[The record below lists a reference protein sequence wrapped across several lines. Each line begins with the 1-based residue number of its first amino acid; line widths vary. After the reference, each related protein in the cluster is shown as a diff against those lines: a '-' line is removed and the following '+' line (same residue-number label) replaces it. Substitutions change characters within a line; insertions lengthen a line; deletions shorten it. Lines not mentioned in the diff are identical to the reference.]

1 MRMTRHFS
9 VNGTRYAADL
19 QGSGPAIVALHA
31 GIATRR
37 MYAPMVA
44 GLESDHLVLAYDQP
58 GFGESELPAGP
69 IAPEHEVFSLM
80 DQAKIPSAVFVGTS
94 FGCRVAF
101 DAALVAPDRVRAVVA
116 AGAGLSGRNAP
127 PYLQEAFRQVD
138 ELFDRGDLEGANEVE
153 MRIWL
158 DGVGRQRP
166 IDPEVRETA
175 ARMNLSVL
183 REAAAGREAEH
194 MEPARPAVDHL
205 ADVRCPVLVVMG
217 ECDQPHC
224 VETAR
229 MIADHV
235 PNARLVTMPET
246 AHLPSLERPAEFN
259 QLVREFV
266 ASLA

>member
-1 MRMTRHFS
+1 MTRHFS

-19 QGSGPAIVALHA
+19 RGAGPAIVALHA

-37 MYAPMVA
+37 MYAPLVA
-44 GLESDHLVLAYDQP
+44 GLENDHLVLAYDQP

-80 DQAKIPSAVFVGTS
+80 DHAKIPNAVFVGTS

-101 DAALVAPDRVRAVVA
+101 DAALVAPDRVRGIIA

-127 PYLQEAFRQVD
+127 PGLQEAFRQVD
-138 ELFDRGDLEGANEVE
+138 ELFERGDLDGANELE

-158 DGVGRQRP
+158 DGVGRERP
-166 IDPEVRETA
+166 LDPEVRAAA

-183 REAAAGREAEH
+183 QEAAAGREAEH
-194 MEPARPAVDHL
+194 MDPARPAVDHL
-205 ADVRCPVLVVMG
+205 AEVRCPVLVVMG

-229 MIADHV
+229 MIANQV
-235 PNARLVTMPET
+235 PNSRLVTMPET
-246 AHLPSLERPAEFN
+246 AHLPSLERPDEFID
-259 QLVREFV
+259 LVREFI
-266 ASLA
+266 AGLP